1 MSKSANVWGSECL
14 CVFLSVCKWGLLARG
29 PNLTWHSDFLCLL
42 ENHWGLDYRWK
53 KKKKRQKINL
63 TAFIPLFM
71 WHLIYFTNTFFCVK
85 GTIELTWGLDAGW
98 RRGAGLWT
106 VWFGCCGRQSKPFRW
121 RCSVSPIQEV
131 KDPVPHSSHY
141 SDLWNVTDMQTTC
154 STALLQRKNKG
165 NVGWDEGKETQS
177 THIKL
182 EV

>member
-1 MSKSANVWGSECL
+1 MSGGASACVCSCL
-14 CVFLSVCKWGLLARG
+14 CVSEDYWHEAQTL
-29 PNLTWHSDFLCLL
+29 PDILTFYASSRTIGAWATD
-42 ENHWGLDYRWK
+42 GK
-53 KKKKRQKINL
+53 KQRQKINL
-63 TAFIPLFM
+63 TAFTPFFM

-98 RRGAGLWT
+98 RRDAGLWT

-141 SDLWNVTDMQTTC
+141 SDLWHVTDMQTTG

-177 THIKL
+177 THNKL